1 MTSVAKCSVVF
12 ATALLLCASASF
24 AQQTGT
30 ATPPNAKPTAPADK
44 PVAPAKPA
52 DKSAPTAAAPMIGDP
67 YPFDTCATSG
77 RPVDVKGTPTTR
89 LFDGRELRFCCDGC
103 PAPFEREPAVRFA
116 KLDAKIIKDQAP
128 LYPLTTSVVTG
139 ADLPAQ
145 PYEFVYGNRLVR
157 LGAESEK
164 AEFMKDPAKA
174 LAALNAAAIAKQSPT
189 YALKVCAVSE
199 EAIDT
204 GEKETYTMVIAG
216 RMVKLCC
223 KGCAKQVAKDPA
235 KVIAMVDK
243 ANRDAT
249 PASSVK

>member
-1 MTSVAKCSVVF
+1 MTPVAKCSVVF

-30 ATPPNAKPTAPADK
+30 AAPPNTKPTAPAEK
-44 PVAPAKPA
+44 P
-52 DKSAPTAAAPMIGDP
+52 AAPMIGDP

-157 LGAESEK
+157 LGAESER

-189 YALKVCAVSE
+189 SALKVCPVSE

-243 ANRDAT
+243 ANRGEATTGVDA
-249 PASSVK
+249 SKQ